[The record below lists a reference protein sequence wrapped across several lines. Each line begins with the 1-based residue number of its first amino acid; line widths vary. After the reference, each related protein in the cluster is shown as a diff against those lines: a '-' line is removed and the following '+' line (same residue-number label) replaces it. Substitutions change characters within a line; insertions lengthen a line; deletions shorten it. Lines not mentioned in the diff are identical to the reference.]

1 MPEVF
6 RHSCRVY
13 YEDTDAG
20 GIVYHARY
28 LHFAERARTECLR
41 ALGVTAASLL
51 AQHGVLIAV
60 KALTMDFRAPA
71 VLDDLLAVDTGITH
85 IGGASLD
92 LQQDIR
98 LIRRDAAR
106 ALPPALQRGDE
117 PELVRLT
124 VKAVAIA
131 PDGALMRLP
140 ASLRRALGA
149 TPGGAVAGTMSAGSP
164 A

>member
-1 MPEVF
+1 MPDAAFVAGAY
-6 RHSCRVY
+6 RWPLRVY

-41 ALGVTAASLL
+41 ALGHTAASLL
-51 AQHGVLIAV
+51 RDHGVLIAV

-71 VLDDLLAVDTGITH
+71 VLDDMLAVDTVIAH

-98 LIRRDAAR
+98 LLGREAAR
-106 ALPPALQRGDE
+106 PLPAALAGEAVPH
-117 PELVRLT
+117 LVRLT
-124 VKAVAIA
+124 VKAVAIT
-131 PDGALMRLP
+131 PDGALARLP
-140 ASLRRALGA
+140 KALRADMAGIA
-149 TPGGAVAGTMSAGSP
+149 T
-164 A
+164 